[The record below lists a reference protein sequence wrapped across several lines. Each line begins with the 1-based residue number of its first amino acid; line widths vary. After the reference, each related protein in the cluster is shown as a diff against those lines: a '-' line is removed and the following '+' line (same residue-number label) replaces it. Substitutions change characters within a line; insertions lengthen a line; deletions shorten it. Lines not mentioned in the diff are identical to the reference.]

1 MRIKTF
7 GGWKIN
13 NKILRDT
20 LHGPLGIGKGQTNPY
35 GQCRG
40 NFDRQHATQLECS
53 SQQSCNVA
61 ATIRFENFI
70 TKSCGFQNIQS
81 LANHNLRL

>member
-1 MRIKTF
+1 MFHLGEPIHNSENAIKTF

-40 NFDRQHATQLECS
+40 HLEQQHASQLRIYSSSNTQVL
-53 SQQSCNVA
+53 
-61 ATIRFENFI
+61 
-70 TKSCGFQNIQS
+70 
-81 LANHNLRL
+81 